1 MLVKLKRLTAKIVA
15 ALAIVLA
22 CTASYASVDA
32 EAAGNTYTVTF
43 RAGNVG
49 RFDTSKIASSDKL
62 EVQKNYIRFTLD
74 KGESLV
80 SDGFFNSNDELN
92 SMLHYAVTVD
102 DNYMLLDF
110 EDVCSEERSRNTEF
124 VLDYARLVDSV
135 MYTVY
140 YIDSFSGEQIASPTI
155 AYGNDGD
162 VISGIS
168 PLAISGYSTTDT
180 ATSLTLAKDGEN
192 TVAFYYSTNDVQT
205 VTNTVTV
212 YVPGDTVIV
221 NEAGETVTVNTGA
234 ANAAVANAAGN
245 AAGVAAAAGNA
256 GVNAEGVDAGNAAEN
271 GENAEEIA
279 EEEVPLGANG
289 EEEEGEA
296 EEGVTIADE
305 EVPLGALVTQNG
317 AVQAGLIGAGVILVA
332 AAVAIKAKAGK
343 KKTK

>member
-1 MLVKLKRLTAKIVA
+1 MLVNLKRLTAKIVA

-80 SDGFFNSNDELN
+80 SVGFFADNDALN
-92 SMLHYAVTVD
+92 SMLRYAVTVD

-192 TVAFYYSTNDVQT
+192 TVTFYYSTNDVQT

-221 NEAGETVTVNTGA
+221 NEVGETVTVNTGGNGVEVAAA
-234 ANAAVANAAGN
+234 ANVAGN
-245 AAGVAAAAGNA
+245 AAANAAGNA
-256 GVNAEGVDAGNAAEN
+256 GVNAEGAAAGNAAEN
-271 GENAEEIA
+271 GDNAEEIA

-317 AVQAGLIGAGVILVA
+317 AVQAGLIGVGVILIA
-332 AAVAIKAKAGK
+332 AAVAIKVKADSH
-343 KKTK
+343 